1 MKVII
6 TGAAGQLGQA
16 LRRCVPAAI
25 AGEPVELIA
34 TSRSGGEGAL
44 PLDLADAAA
53 CRALVEQHKPDW
65 LINAGAY
72 TAVDKAESEPEL
84 ARINHVAGKLGVLH
98 LFEDICD
105 IVATGYVPGR
115 RATTQ

>member
-16 LRRCVPAAI
+16 LRRCAPAAI

-34 TSRSGGEGAL
+34 TSRSGGEAAL

-53 CRALVEQHKPDW
+53 CRALVAQ
-65 LINAGAY
+65 A
-72 TAVDKAESEPEL
+72 
-84 ARINHVAGKLGVLH
+84 
-98 LFEDICD
+98 
-105 IVATGYVPGR
+105 
-115 RATTQ
+115 